1 MKDIP
6 VVILAGGLGTR
17 LREQTEFIPKPM
29 VPIGTRPV
37 LWHIMKIY
45 SCYGYKRF
53 IICLGYKGEIIK
65 EYFLHYRIRNSDFT
79 IKLGNREDIHVHSLS
94 REDDWEITLADTG
107 LKAMTGARISVWKVK
122 WDPQFLE
129 KYIKTDRFLLT
140 YGDGVAN
147 IEITKLINFH
157 ISHGKLATVSGVRP
171 PSRFGEL
178 ITEGGRV
185 IEFGEKPQVGS
196 SLINGGFFVFNRRV
210 FSYLSEDDQ
219 CTLEREPLERLA
231 KNGELMV
238 YQHTGFWQC
247 MDTLRDVNLLNEYWE
262 SGNVPWKVWGKD
274 EIIKK

>member
-1 MKDIP
+1 MRNIP

-29 VPIGTRPV
+29 VPIGTRPI

-45 SCYGYKRF
+45 SHHGFKRF

-79 IKLGNREDIHVHSLS
+79 INLGNREDIRIHNLHS
-94 REDDWEITLADTG
+94 EDDWEVTLADTG
-107 LKAMTGARISVWKVK
+107 IKAMTGARIKRI
-122 WDPQFLE
+122 E
-129 KYIKTDRFLLT
+129 RYIDTDYFLLT

-147 IEITKLINFH
+147 IDIKKLVEFH
-157 ISHGKLATVSGVRP
+157 TSHGRLATVTGVKP

-178 ITEGGRV
+178 ITKGVSV

-196 SLINGGFFVFNRRV
+196 GVINGGFFVFRQGV
-210 FSYLSEDDQ
+210 FNYLSDDDR
-219 CTLEREPLERLA
+219 CTLEGEPLERLA
-231 KNGELMV
+231 KEGHLMV

-247 MDTLRDVNLLNEYWE
+247 MDTLRDMNLLNEYWE
-262 SGNVPWKVWGKD
+262 SGDAPWKVWEEK
-274 EIIKK
+274 